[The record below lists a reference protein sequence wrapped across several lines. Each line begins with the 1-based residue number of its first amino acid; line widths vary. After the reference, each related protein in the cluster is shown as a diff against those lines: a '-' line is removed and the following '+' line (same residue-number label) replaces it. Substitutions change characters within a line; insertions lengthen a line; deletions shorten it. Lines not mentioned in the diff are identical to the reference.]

1 MVSTRAAWHEGKEVV
16 EVRYDAER
24 LAFED
29 LLDHAV
35 RTGAA
40 AHVYTTTDRQ
50 LLAATSTL
58 GERTS
63 KLKGE
68 PRPSKDADQLYYL
81 RRSELNYVPLTPVQ
95 ARRVN
100 AALGTKGDVA
110 RWLSPRQRALGER
123 IAAALAKDSKKLAGL
138 ERPEQLEKLGRYAV
152 ELTRRLAP

>member
-35 RTGAA
+35 RGGAA

-50 LLAATSTL
+50 LLAATTKL
-58 GERTS
+58 GARAS
-63 KLKGE
+63 KLKGD
-68 PRPSKDADQLYYL
+68 PRPSKDSDQLYYL
-81 RRSELNYVPLTPVQ
+81 RRSALNYVPLTPVQ

-100 AALGTKGDVA
+100 AAFGTQGDA
-110 RWLSPRQRALGER
+110 GRWLSPRQRAWRER
-123 IAAALAKDSKKLAGL
+123 IQSALANDPKKLAGL
-138 ERPEQLEKLGRYAV
+138 RRPARVQELGGYELELAK
-152 ELTRRLAP
+152 RLAR